1 MYSRASRSKELS
13 SQPAPELFLSGNH
26 SKASK
31 PFSTAYSK
39 GRSRVGADRAL
50 WFPIRRAGVSGI
62 LNSVLGAR
70 LNDEILAFRIGA
82 LDVLGGRIALLNG
95 GADFCN
101 SDQ

>member
-70 LNDEILAFRIGA
+70 LDDIIPALRIYA
-82 LDVLGGRIALLNG
+82 LDVLGRRKASLDGDTDSCNG
-95 GADFCN
+95 G
-101 SDQ
+101 